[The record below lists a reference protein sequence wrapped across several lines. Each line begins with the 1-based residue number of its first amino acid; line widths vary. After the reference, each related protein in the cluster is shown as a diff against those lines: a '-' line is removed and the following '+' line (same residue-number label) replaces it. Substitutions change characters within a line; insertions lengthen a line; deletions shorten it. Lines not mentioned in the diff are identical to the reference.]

1 MHPDAIKIEA
11 RATLDALKAINKES
25 PADAV
30 TANVYSFITKEAIEH
45 PASIEGAS
53 KVIEKSLN
61 AITAESRLVDIRV
74 KGILEV
80 VPDPKLRD
88 LMTRSLEK
96 ERKFDKI
103 PRDQTKAIELNKELK
118 LYFEDL
124 GNKARQA
131 GLLDE
136 LRGNYVPHVLDFSKN
151 KLSPK
156 ETTDLLSKIANAPKD
171 SKLVRDFTQE
181 RKFEFLRELEKV
193 VAGTGIVV
201 HTDIAKIVE
210 AYGKA
215 MQTAIIQKSMLDFL
229 KANKGPDG
237 HPWLLPDDAVSKGLK
252 YVPFESVGSKALD
265 GLRVHPDLV
274 DSMGFMF
281 RERDPN
287 LLIRALGGISHLTK
301 AVNVV
306 GSLFHM
312 KSLAEAGFLTSP
324 SLFLKEVFT
333 AGSGMKA
340 ALRTFEHDGANPVVD
355 LLIREGGL
363 MIKVEDVSRTIVAD
377 TGAFLDSAAT
387 KLADKAHF
395 LKEGQALKLTQHI
408 TDPLDKI
415 VLQRMNTWTWDYM
428 HTAQKL
434 NVATHLFNK
443 MKLKNPE
450 LPDAQVAK
458 EVSSYV
464 NNTFGGINWLQVAN
478 QVHNKA
484 LRALSLKMAGIA
496 GREWAQ
502 VIMFAPDWT
511 VSTLRAFTTA
521 LPKELAKPQNWE
533 LRKGVAGVVNPK
545 TQGDLARRYVI
556 ATAIAYLTILDGI
569 NLAVSDHH
577 LWENRDPTRI
587 DLGDGTSMQAAKHSM
602 EAAHWLMHPDKTLG
616 NKLGFWPKALFVST
630 TGVAYPS
637 PDAPKLKDTS
647 LLGRAEAVGLLGMPF
662 AVSSTVQAPEG
673 EGLKRAALSTLG
685 MPIYG
690 VDKKKLK
697 ESQAKGRLEAKKK
710 KIEEK
715 RNK

>member
-1 MHPDAIKIEA
+1 
-11 RATLDALKAINKES
+11 
-25 PADAV
+25 
-30 TANVYSFITKEAIEH
+30 
-45 PASIEGAS
+45 
-53 KVIEKSLN
+53 
-61 AITAESRLVDIRV
+61 
-74 KGILEV
+74 
-80 VPDPKLRD
+80 
-88 LMTRSLEK
+88 MTRSLEK
-96 ERKFDKI
+96 EQKFDKI
-103 PRDQTKAIELNKELK
+103 PKDQPKAIELNNELK
-118 LYFEDL
+118 VYFEDL

-131 GLLDE
+131 GLLEE
-136 LRGNYVPHVLDFSKN
+136 LRNNYVPHVLDFSKS

-156 ETTDLLSKIANAPKD
+156 ETTDLMSKIANAPKD

-193 VAGTGIVV
+193 VSGTGIVV
-201 HTDIAKIVE
+201 HTDIAKIVD

-215 MQTAIIQKSMLDFL
+215 MQTAIIQKSMIDFL

-237 HPWLLPDDAVSKGLK
+237 NAWLLPDNAISKGLK

-265 GLRVHPDLV
+265 GLRVHPDLA

-287 LLIRALGGISHLTK
+287 ILVRALGGVSHLTK
-301 AVNVV
+301 ALNTV
-306 GSLFHM
+306 GSAFHM
-312 KSLAEAGFLTSP
+312 KSLAEAGFLTDP
-324 SLFLKEVFT
+324 ALFLKEVFT

-340 ALRTFEHDGANPVVD
+340 ALKAFEHDGKNPLVD
-355 LLIREGGL
+355 LLVREGGL
-363 MIKVEDVSRTIVAD
+363 MIKVEDVQRTIVAD
-377 TGAFLDSAAT
+377 TGVFLDGLAT
-387 KLADKAHF
+387 QFAGKTKVLGEG
-395 LKEGQALKLTQHI
+395 KELKLVQQI
-408 TDPLDKI
+408 TDPLDKV
-415 VLQRMNTWTWDYM
+415 VLQRLNTWTWDYM

-450 LPDAQVAK
+450 LSDVQLAK

-464 NNTFGGINWLQVAN
+464 NNTFGGLNWLQVAN
-478 QVHNKA
+478 QVHNKYA
-484 LRALSLKMAGIA
+484 RGLALKMAGIS

-502 VIMFAPDWT
+502 IIMFAPDWT

-556 ATAIAYLTILDGI
+556 ATGLAWLTIINGI
-569 NLAVSDHH
+569 NLAVSDHPI
-577 LWENRDPTRI
+577 WENKDPTRI

-602 EAAHWLMHPDKTLG
+602 EAAHWMMHPDKTLG

-630 TGVAYPS
+630 TATAYPS

-647 LLGRAEAVGLLGMPF
+647 VLGRAKAVGLLGMPF
-662 AVSSTVQAPEG
+662 AVSSAAQAPEG
-673 EGLKRAALSTLG
+673 EGTKRAVLSTLG
-685 MPIYG
+685 MPVYG
-690 VDKKKLK
+690 VSTEKLK
-697 ESQAKGRLEAKKK
+697 KSQAKGRIEAKKK